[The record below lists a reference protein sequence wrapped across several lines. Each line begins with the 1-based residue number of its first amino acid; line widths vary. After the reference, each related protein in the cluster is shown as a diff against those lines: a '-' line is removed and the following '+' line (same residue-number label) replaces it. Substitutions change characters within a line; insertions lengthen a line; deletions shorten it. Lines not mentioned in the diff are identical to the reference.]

1 MGGRGDKFIGK
12 GPRAFS
18 PLTETGRWI
27 HMHEEQITLRDG
39 VARGFVI
46 PLGPVNLVGAV
57 APRGIVGCGAIDV
70 QALERFGYPAARVKP
85 TGGDS
90 ITSIGDLLAGEIR
103 EANPSAAKLGVT
115 VGLSGRQALELLC

>member
-1 MGGRGDKFIGK
+1 MQ
-12 GPRAFS
+12 
-18 PLTETGRWI
+18 
-27 HMHEEQITLRDG
+27 EEQIRLKDG

-46 PLGPVNLVGAV
+46 PLGPFNLVGAV

-90 ITSIGDLLAGEIR
+90 IAGIGDLLAGEIK
-103 EANPSAAKLGVT
+103 EVNPSAAKLGVI
-115 VGLSGRQALELLC
+115 VGMSGKRGLELLC

>member
-1 MGGRGDKFIGK
+1 MGRRNGFAGE
-12 GPRAFS
+12 GPRVFS
-18 PLTETGRWI
+18 SLPETGRWI
-27 HMHEEQITLRDG
+27 HMQEEQITLKDG

-90 ITSIGDLLAGEIR
+90 IASIGDLLAGEVK